1 MWNEKSEIYYEKS
14 SLCKKGNIKTQFY
27 FIAGRNTNLQEKYT
41 QYREKKAKVYLLFAD
56 ISIYKVTQRIWQRG
70 QQNISKTFKN
80 CMYSSHSFPFLV
92 KNPFAVKGQPSF
104 VLWQG
109 NILER
114 ELPKVNFIFIMCLPF
129 SR

>member
-56 ISIYKVTQRIWQRG
+56 ISIYKVTHREFDKKDNKIFPKL
-70 QQNISKTFKN
+70 SKIV
-80 CMYSSHSFPFLV
+80 CIVHILFPFL
-92 KNPFAVKGQPSF
+92 
-104 VLWQG
+104 
-109 NILER
+109 
-114 ELPKVNFIFIMCLPF
+114 
-129 SR
+129 